1 MAAILDFQVANRVD
15 FISVPMGL
23 TVPNLVLVSQFAQ
36 FCHNIDVIR
45 STTVL
50 ATGHSLKMTSSNPL
64 CLPENLLSKHTPL

>member
-36 FCHNIDVIR
+36 FCHNIDVIH
-45 STTVL
+45 STISINDYCSVT
-50 ATGHSLKMTSSNPL
+50 ATAAAVW
-64 CLPENLLSKHTPL
+64 